1 MINYQ
6 EVTKSFAKTR
16 VLKGTTFNVAEGESV
31 ALLGANGAGKTTAL
45 RILCGLIDRD
55 GGSVNIDGFDPAVN
69 PIEARRL
76 IGVVGDREGLYERL
90 SVREYLNYFG
100 GLHGLNRSACAS
112 AIDRVVEML
121 RLGAL
126 LDRKTA
132 GFSQGERMKVSLARA
147 LLHAPKLLVLDEPT
161 RGLDVPSVRL
171 LRDVLNRYRE
181 AGGALLFSS
190 HVMQEV
196 DALADRIL
204 IMADGMIV
212 ANGTTSE
219 LIEQAKVTGLEDAF
233 VRLAGMEDLA

>member
-55 GGSVNIDGFDPAVN
+55 GGSVSIDGYDPAVN

-121 RLGAL
+121 RLEAL

-204 IMADGMIV
+204 IMADGTIV